1 MDTRYEAKVD
11 VWIKLMIYFTV
22 VIIVGSAV
30 FVPPEEVF
38 IYILFIIPTIIL
50 MLWLLYGSYLEFR
63 DEELYI
69 KLGPIFGRVKYDN
82 IKSISLTKS
91 YLSSYAMTNK
101 RVFIKVHNKTW
112 IKGDIQVGPKE
123 REEIVDELNR
133 RCRNLDIN

>member
-22 VIIVGSAV
+22 VIIVVSAV

-38 IYILFIIPTIIL
+38 IYLLFIIPTIIL

-82 IKSISLTKS
+82 IK
-91 YLSSYAMTNK
+91 
-101 RVFIKVHNKTW
+101 FIT
-112 IKGDIQVGPKE
+112 
-123 REEIVDELNR
+123 LYYF
-133 RCRNLDIN
+133 NLLIN

>member
-112 IKGDIQVGPKE
+112 IKGDIQVGPKD
-123 REEIVDELNR
+123 REEFVDELTR
-133 RCRNLDIN
+133 RCRNLDNN